1 MSKEIKKEI
10 LKYFNKNWPAQE
22 AITNERTK
30 QELLELL
37 PKKIKKGIKEITI
50 KKEILYIKTKSP
62 SWRQETSLF
71 KKEIIEKIHKKV
83 RNYTISKI
91 IIL

>member
-1 MSKEIKKEI
+1 MIKEIKKEI
-10 LKYFNKNWPAQE
+10 TKYFNKNPNTKE
-22 AITNERTK
+22 IINKEKVK
-30 QELLELL
+30 QEILEII